1 MPAARRSSSSRSAAT
16 FVLTAVLGISG
27 CANNAAQIS
36 VNDTPSSQPA
46 PALRQTIAEDSAAA
60 AAPRV
65 QPAGDFT
72 AAGEEQSAWCTY
84 LKENAAADASVLR
97 SPTLSGSVDD
107 DQKGSVSLSL
117 SVSSLS
123 RAALIEK
130 QARINCRRYLA
141 ETGLQKVVFL
151 APQTLSAAGY
161 RARYQAVQR
170 RSAELEKLRKRI
182 KSDIASGNLAAD
194 KAAGLTAMI
203 DGLYSDAAAAR
214 SEFERRASTQDALT
228 GPAAGYSAELLA
240 AESDLAE
247 VDSKLRTADAF
258 DVSLSAG
265 YSDGDMGDGFDTV
278 HDGVSGKVSFSMKL
292 GAFTPGRYEHERR
305 ARDARIA
312 AIRDQEG
319 GALWQIRTLR
329 EAHLKAISGLEESQS
344 RIDRA
349 IAETK
354 RFIALVSNTPDPEFS
369 GPAIEARIRMVQ
381 LEADRAAVSGS
392 LAEIR
397 TKLNQLGNG

>member
-1 MPAARRSSSSRSAAT
+1 M
-16 FVLTAVLGISG
+16 
-27 CANNAAQIS
+27 
-36 VNDTPSSQPA
+36 NDAPPPQAA

-60 AAPRV
+60 APRI
-65 QPAGDFT
+65 QPAGDF
-72 AAGEEQSAWCTY
+72 AAPGEEQSAWCTY

-97 SPTLSGSVDD
+97 SPTLSGSIDD
-107 DQKGSVSLSL
+107 EQKGSVSLSL

-161 RARYQAVQR
+161 RARYKAVER
-170 RSAELEKLRKRI
+170 RTAELEKLRKRI
-182 KSDIASGNLAAD
+182 KSDISSGHLTAD

-214 SEFERRASTQDALT
+214 SEFERRASSEGALT

-240 AESDLAE
+240 AEADLADI
-247 VDSKLRTADAF
+247 DSKLRTADAV

-292 GAFTPGRYEHERR
+292 GAFAPSRYEHERR
-305 ARDARIA
+305 AREARIA

-369 GPAIEARIRMVQ
+369 APAIEARIRMVQ
-381 LEADRAAVSGS
+381 LEADRAAVTGS

-397 TKLNQLGNG
+397 TKLTQLGNG

>member
-16 FVLTAVLGISG
+16 FVLTAVLGLSG
-27 CANNAAQIS
+27 CANGTSLLSGNETS
-36 VNDTPSSQPA
+36 ETKA
-46 PALRQTIAEDSAAA
+46 PALRHTIVEDSAAVAAPAIQPAADIGA
-60 AAPRV
+60 AAEP
-65 QPAGDFT
+65 
-72 AAGEEQSAWCTY
+72 QSAWCTY

-97 SPTLSGSVDD
+97 SPTLSGSIDD
-107 DQKGSVSLSL
+107 EQKGSVSLSL

-123 RAALIEK
+123 RAALIER
-130 QARINCRRYLA
+130 QARVNCRRYLA

-161 RARYQAVQR
+161 RARFVAVER
-170 RSAELEKLRKRI
+170 RATELEVLRKRI
-182 KSDIASGNLAAD
+182 RKEIAAGNITAD
-194 KAAGLTAMI
+194 KAAGLSAMI

-214 SEFERRASTQDALT
+214 SEYERRAGSENALT
-228 GPAAGYSAELLA
+228 GPAAAYSAELMA
-240 AESDLAE
+240 AESDLSE
-247 VDSKLRTADAF
+247 IDSKLRTADAF

-265 YSDGDMGDGFDTV
+265 YSDGDVGDGFDTV

-292 GAFTPGRYEHERR
+292 GAFTPNRYEHERR

-329 EAHLKAISGLEESQS
+329 EAHLRAISGLEESQS
-344 RIDRA
+344 RIARA
-349 IAETK
+349 IAETT
-354 RFIALVSNTPDPEFS
+354 RYLALVSNTPDPDFS
-369 GPAIEARIRMVQ
+369 GAAIEARIRMVQ
-381 LEADRAAVSGS
+381 LEADKAAVTGS

-397 TKLNQLGNG
+397 SKLKQLGNG

>member
-1 MPAARRSSSSRSAAT
+1 MPAGRRSSSSRSAAT

-27 CANNAAQIS
+27 CANHAAQ
-36 VNDTPSSQPA
+36 VAVTGAPDRAA
-46 PALRQTIAEDSAAA
+46 PALRQTIVEDNGAT
-60 AAPRV
+60 APRV
-65 QPAGDFT
+65 QPAADFT
-72 AAGEEQSAWCTY
+72 AAAEEQSAWCTY

-97 SPTLSGSVDD
+97 SPILSGSVDD
-107 DQKGSVSLSL
+107 EQKSSLNLSL

-123 RAALIEK
+123 RAALIER
-130 QARINCRRYLA
+130 QARVNCRRYLA

-161 RARYQAVQR
+161 RARYQAVAR
-170 RSAELEKLRKRI
+170 RSSELEKLRAQIRNAI
-182 KSDIASGNLAAD
+182 DAGNLTAD
-194 KAAGLTAMI
+194 KGSGLTAMI
-203 DGLYSDAAAAR
+203 DGLLSDAAAAR
-214 SEFERRASTQDALT
+214 SEFERRTGATDRLT
-228 GPAAGYSAELLA
+228 GPAAAYSAELMA
-240 AESDLAE
+240 AESDLSDI
-247 VDSKLRTADAF
+247 DSKLRTADAF

-265 YSDGDMGDGFDTV
+265 YSDGDMSDGFDTV

-292 GAFTPGRYEHERR
+292 GAFLPDRYEHERR
-305 ARDARIA
+305 ARQARIA

-329 EAHLKAISGLEESQS
+329 EAHLKAISGLQESQS

-354 RFIALVSNTPDPEFS
+354 RFIALINDTPDPEFAA
-369 GPAIEARIRMVQ
+369 PAIEARIRMVQ
-381 LEADRAAVSGS
+381 LEADKAAITGS

-397 TKLNQLGNG
+397 KKLNQLGNG